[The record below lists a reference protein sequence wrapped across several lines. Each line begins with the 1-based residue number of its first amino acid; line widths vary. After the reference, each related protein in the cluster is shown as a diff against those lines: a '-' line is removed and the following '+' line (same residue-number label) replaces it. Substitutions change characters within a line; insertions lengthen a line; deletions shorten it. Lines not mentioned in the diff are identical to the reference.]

1 MRKTTVTFATLL
13 CLLIA
18 IPLAPAQAAAKAG
31 AACSKAGLKS
41 VVAGK
46 TFTCIKSGKKLVWDK
61 GVAVTKPT
69 AAVTPAATPAATPSA
84 TPMVTP
90 TPTPEIVYATLWEKY
105 KWSKPTSSS
114 SVASAATDKFKAFAA
129 TARSTATTIKIVSQD
144 GTDPNLLKWVTDGS
158 ALVAKIFSYP
168 QLSGPFVAVLA
179 NDKTFAEKAYNDN
192 GFSRDAKSLAD
203 YFDKA
208 PASGGP
214 PNTYN
219 NTLIKNNNLLVSDKI
234 GIMQMPGHETFHFI
248 QKSIAGKSATP
259 DGLGIA
265 PQWFWEGPA
274 VFVGLQAANH
284 LSLASYATEGR
295 IFAVRRSTSGLVKSF
310 KLSEVTKNDGSAD
323 PYGIGAIATEFLVAN
338 VGMEKFMDIYNNLG
352 KNMKFADAFKS
363 ATGVELTDF
372 YAMFE
377 EIRSSIDVPL
387 T

>member
-1 MRKTTVTFATLL
+1 MQKTKVTFATLL
-13 CLLIA
+13 CLFFTLPLI
-18 IPLAPAQAAAKAG
+18 PADAVVKTG

-41 VVAGK
+41 VVSGM
-46 TFTCIKSGKKLVWDK
+46 TYTCIKSGKKLVWDK

-69 AAVTPAATPAATPSA
+69 AAVTSAATPSA
-84 TPMVTP
+84 APVVTP
-90 TPTPEIVYATLWEKY
+90 TPAPTPEIVYATLWEKY

-219 NTLIKNNNLLVSDKI
+219 NTMIKNNNLLVNDKI

-274 VFVGLQAANH
+274 VFVGLQAANL

-295 IFAVRRSTSGLVKSF
+295 AFAVKRSTSGPVKSL
-310 KLSEVTKNDGSAD
+310 KLSEVVKNDGTAD

-352 KNMKFADAFKS
+352 KGMNFQDSFKA
-363 ATGVELTDF
+363 ATGVEIADF
-372 YAMFE
+372 YSMFE
-377 EIRSSIDVPL
+377 EIRSSIDVPR

>member
-1 MRKTTVTFATLL
+1 MRKTKVTFATLL
-13 CLLIA
+13 CLVIA
-18 IPLAPAQAAAKAG
+18 IPIIPAEAAVKAG
-31 AACSKAGLKS
+31 AACSKAGLNS
-41 VVAGK
+41 VASGK
-46 TFTCIKSGKKLVWDK
+46 TYTCIKSGKKFVWDK

-69 AAVTPAATPAATPSA
+69 AAVTPTPTASSAPVATP
-84 TPMVTP
+84 TP

-105 KWSKPTSSS
+105 KWSKPSSS
-114 SVASAATDKFKAFAA
+114 ASIAAAATEKFKSYAA
-129 TARSTATTIKIVSQD
+129 TNRSASTTVKIVAQD
-144 GTDPNLLKWVTDGS
+144 GVDTTLLKWVTDGS
-158 ALVAKIFSYP
+158 TFVSKVFTYP

-219 NTLIKNNNLLVSDKI
+219 NTMIKNNNLLVNDKI

-284 LSLASYATEGR
+284 LSLANYATEGR
-295 IFAVRRSTSGLVKSF
+295 TFAVKRSISGPVKSL
-310 KLSEVTKNDGSAD
+310 KLSEVTKNDASSD

-338 VGMEKFMDIYNNLG
+338 VGMEKFMDVYNNLG
-352 KNMKFADAFKS
+352 KGLSFPDSFKA

-377 EIRSSIDVPL
+377 EVRSSLDVPR